1 MNLLDLF
8 HTAHQMAQAGLKPNA
23 VTLYKEWIAANP
35 ETPGLHAAQFNLGV
49 LLMDLGDNHG
59 ALCAFNE
66 SMRLQNDFMPAV
78 ISLGSA
84 LERLDQTDMAIDYWT
99 QAVGKLSHVSSEN
112 ISYKLTAIQQ
122 LARVLQSRHEHATAE
137 EMLRLGLDV
146 GPHQREMLQHWVSLR
161 QRQCK
166 WPVVQP
172 TASIPASRLVS
183 EMAPLTQVTYTDDPL
198 LHLAN
203 AYHYNK
209 NDVGWPQE
217 FRTSAHFKGK
227 PPRQKARRRIG
238 YISSD
243 LRAHAIG
250 YLMAEMFS
258 LHDRDQF
265 EIFVFFCGFQALD
278 PIMLR
283 IQGSVDHWIDINGID
298 DAKVASMIEDMDI
311 DILIDVNGNTRDART
326 RMLARRPAPIIANWL
341 GFPGTMGSPYHH
353 YIIAD
358 SFIIPPQFE
367 KYYSEKVVRL
377 PCYQPND
384 RTRVVAPPP
393 TRAQHGLPDGKVV
406 FCCFNGT
413 QKITKFAFSRWM
425 EILRRVDGSVLWML
439 KAGQEADVRMK
450 QLAAEQGIDPER
462 LIISQFMGNAEHMAR
477 YALAD
482 LFLDSTPYGAH
493 TTASDA
499 LWMGVPVITSPGR
512 SFASRVCGSLVHA
525 AGLPDFICNGPDAY
539 VELAVRLGNDPA
551 AIADAKHRLSSQRDQ
566 CTLFDTALLVRSLEQ
581 LFRDM
586 WQDWEQ
592 DRLPVPNLTN
602 VELYGEI
609 GASFDHE
616 AEEFSFVADY
626 EERYRARLAH
636 RDAFT
641 PLPPDGRL
649 WPPG

>member
-8 HTAHQMAQAGLKPNA
+8 HTANQLSLAGHKPDA

-35 ETPGLHAAQFNLGV
+35 ATPGLHAAQFNLGV
-49 LLMDLGDNHG
+49 LLLDLGDNHG

-66 SMRLQNDFMPAV
+66 AVRLQNDFMPAV

-84 LERLDQTDMAIDYWT
+84 LERLGQVDMAINYWT
-99 QAVGKLSHVSSEN
+99 QAIGKLSHISSEN

-122 LARVLQSRHEHATAE
+122 LARVLQSRHEHAAAE
-137 EMLRLGLDV
+137 EILRLGLDV
-146 GPHQREMLQHWVSLR
+146 GPNQREMLLHWVSLR

-172 TASIPASRLVS
+172 TGSIPANRLVA

-203 AYHYNK
+203 AYYYNK
-209 NDVGWPQE
+209 NDIGWPQE
-217 FRTSAHFKGK
+217 FRTSAHFKAK
-227 PPRQKARRRIG
+227 APRHKTRLRIG
-238 YISSD
+238 YVSSD

-265 EIFVFFCGFQALD
+265 EIFVFFCGFQAPD

-283 IQGSVDHWIDINGID
+283 IHGSVEHWIDINGID
-298 DAKVASMIEDMDI
+298 DAKVAAMIEDLDI

-353 YIIAD
+353 YVIAD
-358 SFIIPPQFE
+358 SFIIPPEFE

-393 TRAQHGLPDGKVV
+393 TRADHGLPDGKVV

-413 QKITKFAFSRWM
+413 QKITKFAFARWM

-439 KAGQEADVRMK
+439 KAGQEADIRMK

-525 AGLPDFICNGPDAY
+525 AGLPDFICDGPEAY

-551 AIADAKHRLSSQRDQ
+551 AIADAKHRLRSQRDR

-609 GASFDHE
+609 GASFDHG

-636 RDAFT
+636 RDALT
-641 PLPPDGRL
+641 PLPADGRL